1 MKEYKNNLVSII
13 VITYNSS
20 KYVLE
25 TLESAKNQT
34 YNNIEL
40 IVSDDASKD
49 DTVQVCREWI
59 ERNKERFVKTQL
71 IVADKNTGIPGN
83 CNRGVKAASGEWIK
97 LIAGDDAL
105 MEGCIQSYVDFHKTE
120 PNALIMF
127 SNVDRYFSSFEPEN
141 KLALYPTRNLK
152 ISQSNVTSQEQFQ
165 ILLRANKVWTNS
177 LFISK
182 SVFDKYGLYDES
194 LRYWEDR
201 PFLLKVTKQGV
212 KLHYVDIISC
222 KYRKHKG
229 SIQMSK
235 KEELLFSPFLIE
247 KEAYYLQHY
256 VKYLPLVERVCK
268 RILISRV
275 LIIDRLN
282 INKNN
287 LFSHFIL
294 KLTAFPW
301 KFIIKKFSRKYI

>member
-1 MKEYKNNLVSII
+1 MIEDMDILVSII
-13 VITYNSS
+13 IITYNSS

-40 IVSDDASKD
+40 IVSDDASTD
-49 DTVQVCREWI
+49 DTVRVCRDWI
-59 ERNKERFVKTQL
+59 ESNKERFVKTQL
-71 IVADKNTGIPGN
+71 LVADKTTGIPGN
-83 CNRGVKAASGEWIK
+83 CNRGVKAATGEWIK
-97 LIAGDDAL
+97 WIAGDDAL
-105 MEGCIQSYVDFHKTE
+105 MEGCIQSYVDFHKME
-120 PNALIMF
+120 PDALIMF
-127 SNVDRYFSSFEPEN
+127 SNVDRYVSSFEPEN
-141 KLALYPTRNLK
+141 KLAPYPTKNLK
-152 ISQSNVTSQEQFQ
+152 ISQPNVTYQKQFQ
-165 ILLRANKVWTNS
+165 ILLRVYKVWTSS

-212 KLHYVDIISC
+212 KLYYVDIISC
-222 KYRKHKG
+222 KYRKHG
-229 SIQMSK
+229 DSIQISK
-235 KEELLFSPFLIE
+235 KEGLLFSPFLIE

-256 VKYLPLVERVCK
+256 VKFLPLVERACM

-275 LIIDRLN
+275 LIMDRLN
-282 INKNN
+282 LNRNN
-287 LFSHFIL
+287 SFTRFIL

-301 KFIIKKFSRKYI
+301 KFIIQKYNKKYI